1 MSQIES
7 QTDVYRKLFAERF
20 KPETDKEIVYCSII
34 LQLSEALE
42 RQTKQI
48 GETTKAVKYLAR
60 VVGAGMQRAASVE
73 VEQEA
78 EPAAQTTS
86 APEQQEPERQQ
97 DNTPFPAGFS
107 AGGAVPTAPS
117 APAAATA
124 TATPVEEGIPT
135 PDAGSGPAMN
145 AQPIVQK
152 AQRVQ
157 SKNGAKAEA

>member
-1 MSQIES
+1 MSQTE
-7 QTDVYRKLFAERF
+7 TYRKLFAERF

-34 LQLSEALE
+34 LQISEALE
-42 RQTKQI
+42 KQTRQIT
-48 GETTKAVKYLAR
+48 ETTKAVKYLAR
-60 VVGAGMQRAASVE
+60 VVGAGMQQAAPADT
-73 VEQEA
+73 EQEA
-78 EPAAQTTS
+78 APAAQTTS
-86 APEQQEPERQQ
+86 APEQEPERQQ

-107 AGGAVPTAPS
+107 AGGAGAGPTAPS
-117 APAAATA
+117 APTVETAA
-124 TATPVEEGIPT
+124 PVAEGIPQ

>member
-42 RQTKQI
+42 KQTRQI

-60 VVGAGMQRAASVE
+60 VVGAGMQRAASAE

-78 EPAAQTTS
+78 EPVAQTTS
-86 APEQQEPERQQ
+86 APEQQEPERMQ
-97 DNTPFPAGFS
+97 DNTPFPAGVS
-107 AGGAVPTAPS
+107 PGGGAGATATT
-117 APAAATA
+117 ATA
-124 TATPVEEGIPT
+124 TAAPVEEGIPM

>member
-1 MSQIES
+1 MS

-34 LQLSEALE
+34 LQISEALE
-42 RQTKQI
+42 KQTRQI

-60 VVGAGMQRAASVE
+60 VVGAGMQQAAPAE
-73 VEQEA
+73 GETEGEQAAAPTAAA
-78 EPAAQTTS
+78 E
-86 APEQQEPERQQ
+86 QEPERQQ

-107 AGGAVPTAPS
+107 AGGAVPTAQAAPS
-117 APAAATA
+117 APT
-124 TATPVEEGIPT
+124 VEEGIPT

-145 AQPIVQK
+145 PQPNAQK

-157 SKNGAKAEA
+157 SQNGAKAEA

>member
-7 QTDVYRKLFAERF
+7 QTEVYKKLFVGRF
-20 KPETDKEIVYCSII
+20 APQTANEHAYCSII
-34 LQLSEALE
+34 LQLSEALDL
-42 RQTKQI
+42 QTLQI
-48 GETTKAVKYLAR
+48 RETTKAVKYLAR
-60 VVGAGMQRAASVE
+60 VVGAGMQRAASAE

-78 EPAAQTTS
+78 EPTAQTTS

-124 TATPVEEGIPT
+124 TAAPVEEGIPT

>member
-1 MSQIES
+1 M
-7 QTDVYRKLFAERF
+7 
-20 KPETDKEIVYCSII
+20 
-34 LQLSEALE
+34 
-42 RQTKQI
+42 
-48 GETTKAVKYLAR
+48 
-60 VVGAGMQRAASVE
+60 
-73 VEQEA
+73 
-78 EPAAQTTS
+78 
-86 APEQQEPERQQ
+86 Q

-117 APAAATA
+117 APAATA
-124 TATPVEEGIPT
+124 TAAPVEEGIPT